1 MTIIRFPLGSYSTG
15 REAERL
21 YRAKLAVR
29 LGVAHDDIRQIFDM
43 DDGEIARLAGEVGAR

>member
-1 MTIIRFPLGSYSTG
+1 MTIIRCPLGSYSTG